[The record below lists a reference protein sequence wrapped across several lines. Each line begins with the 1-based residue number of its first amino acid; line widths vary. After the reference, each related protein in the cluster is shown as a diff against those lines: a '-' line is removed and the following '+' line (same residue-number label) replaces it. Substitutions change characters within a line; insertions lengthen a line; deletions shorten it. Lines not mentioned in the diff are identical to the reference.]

1 MSDRANIPER
11 IYALLLYLLPPR
23 FRRSYGEAMREHFR
37 DRLRDASP
45 TSRNGAALVART
57 LADVLVT
64 AAAEWPAQL
73 TDRAT
78 PSELAE
84 QRRKQHINHTMLRSI
99 LDDTRYALRF
109 LAKTPVFTAVAVFV
123 IALGTGAVSTIFS
136 VANGVLI
143 RPLPGISEP
152 RELAYIGRT
161 GASGDGSLSASYVY
175 YEHLAKNSRTM
186 SGISAWSM
194 VELSIRAKH
203 EARNASGNIVSG
215 NYFEVLGARP
225 FLGRFFNAEE
235 SSAENT
241 HPVIVVSH
249 AFWRRELN
257 ADSNSVGQTVNMN
270 GRPYT
275 VIGVAPPR
283 FTGLYP
289 ILRTDVWVP
298 IMMHAHLRG
307 RIGDLRNPNSAW
319 LELIGRVKGESSVAQ
334 AKSELSLL
342 TKQYAESEKSLAPEF
357 ASINRANVVAW
368 TGLPVGASGAISLF
382 LALLLAVAGFV
393 LLIASINVAS
403 MLLARS
409 VSRRREIAVRLAL
422 GAGTTRLTRQLLTES
437 LVVFMLG
444 GTAGVAVALLGTR
457 MLTQIELPVDVP
469 LSLDIA
475 PDFRVLAFTLAV
487 AFVTGIVFGLAP
499 ALRSTR
505 LDLNSTLRS
514 EGGSAGRARS
524 RLRSSLII
532 CQVALSLVLLAAA
545 GLFTR
550 ALDKGK
556 SVEVGFDAQNVATAA
571 LNVSVAGYDSTRA
584 RLFYEQL
591 ATALRERNGV
601 EAVGYARIL
610 PLSMSSM
617 GTSITMPGLRP
628 PGASSDADVNI
639 AMNYVGTGYFDAMK
653 LPVVDGRDFTA
664 NDVAG
669 APRVAIVNQNFARTH
684 LGGSSPIGRTFTL
697 DGNTVTI
704 VGVAKDSK
712 YKELSETISP
722 FLYLNSTQMA
732 PSGLTLMVRSTL
744 DQVTVANLIRSE
756 IRALDVNLPTPVLS
770 TLSQATAVTLLPQ
783 RAAAG
788 VTAVLGALGLAL
800 AAVGLYGALAFSA
813 AQRTREMGVRLALG
827 ASPSDLRSMV
837 VGEGMRLVGIGAA
850 IGLVLAVVGSRA
862 LVPFLFGLSP
872 LDPYAFVFTTGTLV
886 IAAMLASYLPARR
899 AAAADPVASLRQE

>member
-1 MSDRANIPER
+1 MSDRLSMPER
-11 IYALLLYLLPPR
+11 FYGLLLHLLPPR
-23 FRRSYGEAMREHFR
+23 FRSEYGTAMREHFR
-37 DRLRDASP
+37 DRLRDA
-45 TSRNGAALVART
+45 TRTNRNTALPIVRALT
-57 LADVLVT
+57 DVLVT

-73 TDRAT
+73 AHRRT

-84 QRRKQHINHTMLRSI
+84 QRRKQHTHHTMLHSI
-99 LDDTRYALRF
+99 VDDTRYALRF

-143 RPLPGISEP
+143 RPLPGIAEP

-161 GASGDGSLSASYVY
+161 GASGDGSLSASYIY

-186 SGISAWSM
+186 NGIAAWSM
-194 VELSIRAKH
+194 VELTVRAKH
-203 EARNASGNIVSG
+203 EPRTASGNIVSG
-215 NYFEVLGARP
+215 NFFDVLGARP
-225 FLGRFFNAEE
+225 FLGRFFNREE
-235 SSAENT
+235 SSVENAY
-241 HPVIVVSH
+241 PVMVVSH

-257 ADSNSVGQTVNMN
+257 ADSNAVGQTVNMN

-275 VIGVAPPR
+275 VIGVATPR

-298 IMMHAHLRG
+298 IMMHSHLRG
-307 RIGDLRNPNSAW
+307 RIGELRNPNTAW
-319 LELIGRVKGESSVAQ
+319 LELIGRVKGESSVSQ
-334 AKSELSLL
+334 AKAELSLL
-342 TKQYAESEKSLAPEF
+342 TTQYAAGERSLAPEF
-357 ASINRANVVAW
+357 ASMNRANVVGW
-368 TGLPVGASGAISLF
+368 TGLPVGASSAISLF
-382 LALLLAVAGFV
+382 LALLLGVAGFV

-457 MLTQIELPVDVP
+457 MLSQIELPVDVP
-469 LSLDIA
+469 LSLDMA
-475 PDFRVLAFTLAV
+475 PDFRVLAFTLSV

-524 RLRSSLII
+524 RLRSALII
-532 CQVALSLVLLAAA
+532 CQVAFSLVLLAAA

-556 SVEVGFDAQNVATAA
+556 SVDVGFDAQNVVTAA
-571 LNVSVAGYDSTRA
+571 VNVSIAGYDSTRA
-584 RLFYEQL
+584 RLFYNQL

-617 GTSITMPGLRP
+617 GTSISMPGVKP
-628 PGASSDADVNI
+628 PGESSGAEVNI
-639 AMNYVGTGYFDAMK
+639 AMNMVGTGYFDAMK
-653 LPVVDGRDFTA
+653 LPVVEGRDFTA
-664 NDVAG
+664 NDIAG

-684 LGGSSPIGRTFTL
+684 LGGKSPIGRTFTL

-712 YKELSETISP
+712 YKDLSETIAP
-722 FLYLNSTQMA
+722 FLYLNSMQSS
-732 PSGLTLMVRSTL
+732 PSGMMLMVRSAL
-744 DQVTVANLIRSE
+744 DQTTVANLVRGE
-756 IRALDVNLPTPVLS
+756 IRTLDANLPTPVMS

-800 AAVGLYGALAFSA
+800 AAVGLYGALAFST

-827 ASPSDLRSMV
+827 ASPSDLRRMV
-837 VGEGMRLVGIGAA
+837 VGEGMRLVGIGAG
-850 IGLVLAVVGSRA
+850 IGLVLAIAGSRA

-872 LDPYAFVFTTGTLV
+872 LDPYAFLFTTGTLV
-886 IAAMLASYLPARR
+886 VAAMLASYLPARR
-899 AAAADPVASLRQE
+899 AAAADPMTSLRQE